1 MRSPSHACSLS
12 LLVVLLG
19 MSVPV
24 LGASSEDTP
33 FTRTLERVLSLLPKR
48 PPVVAVIDPSH
59 AKPDVRPTLLGIDAF
74 ITKGGRVVYVTSHS
88 EVMRGALR
96 HSSLHEHM
104 LAAIIWHEM
113 AHIEGAA
120 EEEAQRREEQLWTQ
134 YLMDERVDRIHGL
147 RYLAALKGRRVES
160 AGPRKPDS
168 HARVALPPPSASA
181 PCTRPR
187 LSRIG

>member
-134 YLMDERVDRIHGL
+134 YPDGRASRPHSRASLPRGL
-147 RYLAALKGRRVES
+147 EGAAR
-160 AGPRKPDS
+160 
-168 HARVALPPPSASA
+168 
-181 PCTRPR
+181 
-187 LSRIG
+187 RIGGPAQAQLPC

>member
-1 MRSPSHACSLS
+1 MRSPSHVCGLS
-12 LLVVLLG
+12 LLVALLG
-19 MSVPV
+19 MPVPA
-24 LGASSEDTP
+24 LGASAEDP
-33 FTRTLERVLSLLPKR
+33 RFRRTLERVLSLLPKR

-59 AKPDVRPTLLGIDAF
+59 VKPDVRPTLLEVDAF

-88 EVMRGALR
+88 EVMRGALKK
-96 HSSLHEHM
+96 SSLHEHM

-113 AHIEGAA
+113 AHIEGAT

-134 YLMDERVDRIHGL
+134 YLMDERVDRVHGL
-147 RYLAALKGRRVES
+147 RHLAALRGRRDES
-160 AGPRKPDS
+160 SGQREPGSR
-168 HARVALPPPSASA
+168 ARVGLPPPSVFV